1 MTWTFAPQ
9 TDGWTDVNRVRWEV
23 GDVNSDRQ
31 IFQNEIIQAVV
42 SDVGSWQVA
51 SIQCIESIIM
61 QITSN
66 PDLTADWLHVSYKTA
81 LDSYQRMLTLKARD
95 LGVPVGQITA
105 TALYI
110 WRPDSMETSQIV
122 YPGDGPAGGIN
133 NNLNDGFNL
142 Q

>member
-1 MTWTFAPQ
+1 MAWTFDPA
-9 TDGWTDVNRVRWEV
+9 TDGWTDVNRVRWNI

-31 IFQNEIIQAVV
+31 IFQDELIQAVV
-42 SDVGSWQVA
+42 TDVGTWQIATIV
-51 SIQCIESIIM
+51 CIEDIIM

-95 LGVPVGQITA
+95 LSVPVGQITS

-110 WRPDSMETSQIV
+110 YRPDSFETAPIV